1 MDLTPLDTELLQ
13 STVRLSIPLALAAI
27 GETVAERTGMLN
39 IGLEGMM
46 LSGALGAVLGGHA
59 LGDPLL
65 GAVCGAVAGAL
76 VAAIASLFMITLKAD
91 QVVVGVGL
99 VLFAGGLTTFLFREY
114 VEPGTKIG
122 PLPAHAIPL
131 LSDIPLVGPA
141 LFDQNVL
148 AYAAYILVLGTA
160 LIVNRS
166 SWGLMIRA
174 AGQGPRALDASGHS
188 VTLTR
193 WFGMVFAGALAG
205 LGGAYL
211 SVGQLGSFNE
221 NMTNGRGYI
230 ALAAVVFGGWAI
242 SRVVGACLI
251 FGGVNALQLRLQ
263 AIGGT
268 TLGTWIGLAV
278 VVVIV
283 AGLVIARRVRP
294 ARAGRATAAAASS
307 LLRSGGAVVLA
318 VLAVVGAV
326 VLVIAKP
333 EAHLPT
339 QLYGGL
345 PYVCALLVLAGFGR
359 TRAAPAALTLP
370 YDRDSR

>member
-1 MDLTPLDTELLQ
+1 MDLTPLDADLMQ
-13 STVRLSIPLALAAI
+13 SAVRLSVPLALAAL

-46 LSGALGAVLGGHA
+46 LSGAFGAILGGSATGDPVLGALI
-59 LGDPLL
+59 
-65 GAVCGAVAGAL
+65 GAVAGAL
-76 VAAIASLFMITLKAD
+76 MAAVASLFMITLRAD

-99 VLFAGGLTTFLFREY
+99 VLFAGGLTTFLSREY
-114 VEPGTKIG
+114 ISPGTKIG
-122 PLPAHAIPL
+122 PLASHEVPL
-131 LSDIPLVGPA
+131 LSDIPLIGPA
-141 LFDQNVL
+141 LFDQNWLVYSTYVL
-148 AYAAYILVLGTA
+148 IAGTA
-160 LIVNRS
+160 LVVNRT
-166 SWGLMIRA
+166 SWGLLIRA

-188 VTLTR
+188 VILVR
-193 WFGMVFAGALAG
+193 WFGMLFAGAMAG

-211 SVGQLGSFNE
+211 SVGQLGTFNE

-268 TLGTWIGLAV
+268 TEGTWIGLAAV
-278 VVVIV
+278 ILVIATVVVIRRYRSDSATRS
-283 AGLVIARRVRP
+283 AGLSVRP
-294 ARAGRATAAAASS
+294 RQTLGVVSVALVAALASVT
-307 LLRSGGAVVLA
+307 LVLA
-318 VLAVVGAV
+318 N
-326 VLVIAKP
+326 P
-333 EAHLPT
+333 EAHLPS
-339 QLYGGL
+339 QLYVGL
-345 PYVCALLVLAGFGR
+345 PYVCALFVLAGFGR

>member
-1 MDLTPLDTELLQ
+1 MDLTPLDTNLLQ
-13 STVRLSIPLALAAI
+13 STVRLSVPLALAAV

-46 LSGALGAVLGGHA
+46 LSGALGAVLGGYA
-59 LGDPLL
+59 SGDPII
-65 GAVCGAVAGAL
+65 GVICGAIGGAL
-76 VAAIASLFMITLKAD
+76 VAAIASLFMITLRAD

-114 VEPGTKIG
+114 VPQGTKVG
-122 PLPAHAIPL
+122 PLPSHAIPL
-131 LSDIPLVGPA
+131 LADIPAVGRA

-148 AYAAYILVLGTA
+148 VYAAYIVIAGTA
-160 LIVNRS
+160 IIVNRT
-166 SWGLMIRA
+166 SWGLFIRA

-193 WFGMVFAGALAG
+193 WFGMLFAGAMSG

-221 NMTNGRGYI
+221 NMTAGRGYI

-242 SRVVGACLI
+242 PRVIGACAI

-268 TLGTWIGLAV
+268 TVGTWVGLAIV
-278 VVVIV
+278 VTLI
-283 AGLVIARRVRP
+283 AGLVIAKRLRG
-294 ARAGRATAAAASS
+294 ARAHRSAGVASLGGS
-307 LLRSGGAVVLA
+307 LVVVVVALVAVAGSVAL
-318 VLAVVGAV
+318 VVTR
-326 VLVIAKP
+326 P
-333 EAHLPT
+333 EAHLPS
-339 QLYGGL
+339 QIYIAL

-359 TRAAPAALTLP
+359 TRSAPAALTLP
-370 YDRDSR
+370 YERDSR